1 MKENYSLG
9 IEKTTKKVGNI
20 LLLFLTIFMT
30 LIAFFLGI
38 GIIGMII
45 LKIFSYKEFSIYITI
60 GMFYLFIMTIATIYV
75 CLTITNEIIIEDGK
89 IIKVISKKKKEV
101 LGSLTDITSF
111 HRGYNH
117 VYVMKNDELLFKFP
131 YHGIDNY
138 DFINDL
144 SNNYK
149 EDIYIEGN
157 ITFISIIYWLI
168 ISHLLLVIT
177 EVPKFSIIVI
187 LIMTFLV
194 YKIIMEAR
202 LKFRMTKD
210 EIVYRK
216 IFKEEIIKIS
226 ELNKVVETRE
236 RGYGKN
242 KKIKPNHTIHIHR
255 NKGRNIAIS
264 NINRN
269 GIKRINKIFKDNKI
283 KVIKKNFK

>member
-9 IEKTTKKVGNI
+9 IEKTTKKVGKI

-45 LKIFSYKEFSIYITI
+45 LKIFSYKEFSIYLTI

-101 LGSLTDITSF
+101 LGNLTDITSF
-111 HRGYNH
+111 HKGYNH
-117 VYVMKNDELLFKFP
+117 IYVMKNDKLLFKFP
-131 YHGIDNY
+131 NHGIDNY

-149 EDIYIEGN
+149 EDIYLEGN

-187 LIMTFLV
+187 SIMTYLV
-194 YKIIMEAR
+194 YKFIIETR
-202 LKFRMTKD
+202 IKFRMTKD
-210 EIVYRK
+210 EITYRK

-226 ELNKVVETRE
+226 ELNKVVETSE
-236 RGYGKN
+236 RGYGRYKL
-242 KKIKPNHTIHIHR
+242 IEPNHTIHIHR
-255 NKGRNIAIS
+255 DKGKTIS
-264 NINRN
+264 ISGINRN
-269 GIKRINKIFKDNKI
+269 GIKRINKIFRDNKI

>member
-216 IFKEEIIKIS
+216 IFKEEIITIS

-236 RGYGKN
+236 RGYGRYKL
-242 KKIKPNHTIHIHR
+242 IEPNHTIHIHR

>member
-9 IEKTTKKVGNI
+9 VEKTTKKVVKI

-30 LIAFFLGI
+30 LIAIFLGI

-45 LKIFSYKEFSIYITI
+45 LKIFSYKEFSIYLTI

-89 IIKVISKKKKEV
+89 IIKVISKKKKQV
-101 LGSLTDITSF
+101 LGNLTDITSF

-144 SNNYK
+144 SNNYN

-157 ITFISIIYWLI
+157 ITFISIIYWVI

-226 ELNKVVETRE
+226 ELNKVVETRK
-236 RGYGKN
+236 RGYGRYKL
-242 KKIKPNHTIHIHR
+242 IEPNHTVYIHR
-255 NKGRNIAIS
+255 DKGKTIS
-264 NINRN
+264 ISSINRN